1 MKLGRDKKW
10 IIVDAVVFIAILILL
25 VSIFYIY
32 EATYIEKNG
41 YSLVKDA
48 VFDMTDSVLT
58 PNASPLDGDWEV
70 FYNKWIVTDGE
81 EDAEPD
87 FILDMS
93 DRWTG
98 RELNGEKLP
107 STGYASYRIK
117 VENYPYDGLLS
128 GGFTYPHSFR
138 LFIDGVEVSRVGEMS
153 RTEVKGST
161 FPNEEVG
168 FYNAEKGS
176 SFYVVLELS
185 YTDKGGVT
193 RGFYLVKDPS
203 TGFFR
208 SGWMFG
214 NFNFYILFAACIFMI
229 IILIF
234 SIFWRKEKGSA
245 GILTSAIA
253 LIIIYFVSEEL
264 VFTLS
269 SMFGIIIK
277 NLEYYV
283 FLGTGVAVAI
293 FISGP
298 VKEKTIKM
306 PLPQIIFH
314 VVAYII
320 SFLLLWLLKA
330 YSFRNI
336 SVYIAFL
343 SFLPVV
349 YRLAEGYHYDKMV
362 EAYYISSIGILV
374 STFME
379 LVNLVGGFT
388 FGTEGVG
395 MLIAIPTL
403 FFNVLALMVMI
414 RKNYNRALRLAESE
428 NKLSE
433 LKDYAYRKRVDKD
446 FMRNTLVAVEGAYSV
461 APSDGDSLLEAFARH
476 LRYNVDSEYV
486 TEKTFYEELD
496 NAETWA
502 IIEKSKGKDVE
513 LLYDLDFTDFRV
525 PILSIQPLVEAL
537 TGKDES
543 ATVQIKSYIAEKA
556 CIVEIISDLNPVDL
570 SPDSG
575 YTINNTRE
583 RIEPQGWTLVD
594 ESSSDGIVLRLI
606 RHRLDEDNN
615 SGR

>member
-1 MKLGRDKKW
+1 MKATKEKKW
-10 IIVDAVVFIAILILL
+10 IIFDATVFIAILLIL

-32 EATYIEKNG
+32 EATYIKKNG

-48 VFDMTDSVLT
+48 VLDMTDSELT
-58 PNASPLDGDWEV
+58 PYASPLDGDWEV
-70 FYNKWIVTDGE
+70 FYNKWIITDGE

-98 RELNGEKLP
+98 RELDGEKLP

-128 GGFTYPHSFR
+128 AGFTYPHPFR
-138 LFIDGVEVSRVGEMS
+138 LYIDGVEVSHVGEMS
-153 RTEVKGST
+153 RTEVNGST
-161 FPNEEVG
+161 FPNKESD
-168 FYNAEKGS
+168 FYIAEKGS

-193 RGFYLVKDPS
+193 RGFYLVKDPNV
-203 TGFFR
+203 GFFDE
-208 SGWMFG
+208 GWMFG
-214 NFNFYILFAACIFMI
+214 NFNFYILFAAVLFMI

-234 SIFWRKEKGSA
+234 SILWRKEKGSA
-245 GILTSAIA
+245 GILTASIA
-253 LIIIYFVSEEL
+253 LILIYFVSEEL
-264 VFTLS
+264 VFSLS
-269 SMFGIIIK
+269 RMFGIIIK

-283 FLGTGVAVAI
+283 FLGTGIAVAV
-293 FISGP
+293 FVSGP
-298 VKEKTIKM
+298 VKEKMIKM
-306 PLPQIIFH
+306 PLAQVIFH
-314 VVAYII
+314 VVAYLI

-330 YSFRNI
+330 YSFRNLSI
-336 SVYIAFL
+336 YIAFL
-343 SFLPVV
+343 SFLPIV

-362 EAYYISSIGILV
+362 AAYYIASIGILV

-395 MLIAIPTL
+395 MLIMLVTL

-414 RKNYNRALRLAESE
+414 RKNYNRALLKVESE
-428 NKLSE
+428 NKLDE
-433 LKDYAYRKRVDKD
+433 LKDYAYRKRVSKD
-446 FMRNTLVAVEGAYSV
+446 FMRDTLVAVQSAYAVDKKEGDAMI
-461 APSDGDSLLEAFARH
+461 EAFARH

-486 TEKTFYEELD
+486 REKTFYEELD
-496 NAETWA
+496 NAETWVA
-502 IIEKSKGKDVE
+502 IEKEKGKSIE
-513 LLYDLDFTDFRV
+513 LLYDLDFTDFQI
-525 PILSIQPLVEAL
+525 PILTIQPLVEAL

-543 ATVQIKSYIAEKA
+543 ATVQIKSYLTDAD
-556 CIVEIISDLNPVDL
+556 CVLEIISDLNPVDL
-570 SPDSG
+570 NPDCG
-575 YTINNTRE
+575 YTIDNTRE
-583 RIEPQGWTLVD
+583 RIRPQGWTLTD
-594 ESSSDGIVLRLI
+594 ESRPDGIVLRLV